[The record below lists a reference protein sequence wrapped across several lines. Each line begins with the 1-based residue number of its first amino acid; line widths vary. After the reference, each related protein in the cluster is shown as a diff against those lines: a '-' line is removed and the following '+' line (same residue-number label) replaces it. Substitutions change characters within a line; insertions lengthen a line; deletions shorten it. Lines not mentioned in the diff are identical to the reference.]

1 MDKYKLLKKGI
12 LSDLI
17 GLATMFVPFWG
28 TIIDLIWAPYAAFQI
43 NKMYRGTKGK
53 ISAVV
58 VFLEEIIPGLDIIP
72 TFTLMWLY
80 TFVWKQNRPD
90 DPETIVNKKSP

>member
-12 LSDLI
+12 LLDLI
-17 GLATMFVPFWG
+17 GIATMFIPFWG

-43 NKMYRGTKGK
+43 NKMYRGTQGK
-53 ISAVV
+53 IAAVV
-58 VFLEEIIPGLDIIP
+58 VFLEEILPGLDIIP

-80 TFVWKQNRPD
+80 TFVWKKNAHDTPR
-90 DPETIVNKKSP
+90 NGS

>member
-12 LSDLI
+12 LFDLI

-43 NKMYRGTKGK
+43 NKMYRGTQGK
-53 ISAVV
+53 IAAVV
-58 VFLEEIIPGLDIIP
+58 VFLEEILPGLDIIP

-80 TFVWKQNRPD
+80 TFIWKKNAYD
-90 DPETIVNKKSP
+90 APEKR

>member
-12 LSDLI
+12 LLDLI
-17 GLATMFVPFWG
+17 GIATIFIPFWG

-43 NKMYRGTKGK
+43 NKMYRGTQGK
-53 ISAVV
+53 IAAVV
-58 VFLEEIIPGLDIIP
+58 VFLEEILPGLDIIP

-80 TFVWKQNRPD
+80 TFIWKKNAPD
-90 DPETIVNKKSP
+90 DPEVKDS

>member
-1 MDKYKLLKKGI
+1 MDKYKLLRKGI
-12 LSDLI
+12 LFDLI
-17 GLATMFVPFWG
+17 GIATMFVPFWG

-53 ISAVV
+53 IAAVI
-58 VFLEEIIPGLDIIP
+58 VFLEEILPGLDVIP

-80 TFVWKQNRPD
+80 TFVWKKNVPD
-90 DPETIVNKKSP
+90 DSETIVNKKSP